1 MSGVSSLGPRQWI
14 KISNFLSVRDVLN
27 LGAVDR
33 HTQACVT
40 PALADKIQQI
50 KKASDGIFLFPPLDE
65 RRLENPAYCRCYLSQ
80 MAKRIAPIPCLREV
94 LDARLVDLEAKIAM
108 VQTAKDKDLLTVFE
122 PMLPTEARSQI
133 TQKTCISEKAKI
145 VREFL
150 QNHPKHFHSVTV
162 IDLRDKGLTLIPQ
175 ELIEYCPN
183 LQRLDLSGN
192 QIQFIPDAIGNLVN
206 LQRLDLSGNQI
217 QVIPN
222 AIGNLVNLQE
232 LNLSV
237 NQIKVIPNAIGNLV
251 NLQRLCLRLNQ
262 IQAIPDVIGNLVN
275 LQELAL
281 SCNEIKVIPDV
292 IGNLVNLQGLYL
304 WENQI
309 QVIPD
314 AIEKLVNLKKLHLA
328 QNQIQVI
335 PNAIGNLVNLREL
348 ALHDNQI
355 QVIPDAI
362 EKLGSLEFLFL
373 HHNQIKVIPDAI
385 GNLRKLTIGFPKDE
399 ATWVFGR
406 IGGPL
411 SQFSHSLPQ

>member
-206 LQRLDLSGNQI
+206 LQ
-217 QVIPN
+217 
-222 AIGNLVNLQE
+222 E

-281 SCNEIKVIPDV
+281 SCNEIKGIPDV

-328 QNQIQVI
+328 KNQIQVI